1 MWLLSYRP
9 DLFDRS
15 SVEAIAGRLVRL
27 LEGAVADPERAI
39 GRLDILGADER
50 EERRGSDGSPAGIEG
65 ALEYASDLFERSSGE
80 AIAGR
85 LVRLLE
91 GAVADP
97 DRAIGGSTFWA
108 LTSGTRF
115 CGSGTR
121 PRGRFRV
128 RRYPS
133 CSRRRLRARLR
144 RTRWCSRTSGSA
156 TASSMRVRAGWRITC
171 ARSGSGPRWWWGCAS
186 SARWRCW
193 WGLSASSR
201 PGARICRSIRIIR
214 PSGLRSCWRDA
225 GAPVLLTRAALRA
238 HLPAHDAHVVCLDA
252 DWPAIAR
259 QGPDFQCGGL
269 PSPPGRREPL
279 DQ

>member
-1 MWLLSYRP
+1 MKRRWRVVLLRSKNETVRSRRPCGCVLAWEVGGLRLTDFRGLDATHYPLSLSAHPDERLQLLLSYRP

-27 LEGAVADPERAI
+27 LEGAVADPKRAI

-65 ALEYASDLFERSSGE
+65 ALEYASDLFERSSVE

-97 DRAIGGSTFWA
+97 ERAIGGSTFWA
-108 LTSGTRF
+108 LTSVTPF

-144 RTRWCSRTSGSA
+144 RTRWCSRTSG
-156 TASSMRVRAGWRITC
+156 
-171 ARSGSGPRWWWGCAS
+171 
-186 SARWRCW
+186 
-193 WGLSASSR
+193 
-201 PGARICRSIRIIR
+201 
-214 PSGLRSCWRDA
+214 
-225 GAPVLLTRAALRA
+225 
-238 HLPAHDAHVVCLDA
+238 
-252 DWPAIAR
+252 
-259 QGPDFQCGGL
+259 
-269 PSPPGRREPL
+269 
-279 DQ
+279 